1 MSEAA
6 TAATTDHILTL
17 KIDETGLPA
26 PTPEAEQER
35 NIAVFD
41 LLEGNVFRLTGAGA
55 APGPHDVTLSARE
68 RRIIMDI
75 TPAKGAP
82 VEIALPFSAIRKRA
96 KEYFGL
102 CDCYFE
108 AVRSKSPDEIAR
120 LDEGRKALHNEGA
133 AHLREKLAAQVEI
146 DTNTARRLFTL
157 MCSLAYRG

>member
-1 MSEAA
+1 M
-6 TAATTDHILTL
+6 TTDRIATL
-17 KIDETGLPA
+17 NIDETGLPA
-26 PTPEAEQER
+26 PSPEAEQER

-41 LLEGNVFRLTGAGA
+41 LLEGNFFRLTSA
-55 APGPHDVTLSARE
+55 AEPTQGPHAVTLSARD
-68 RRIIMDI
+68 RRLVLDV
-75 TPAKGAP
+75 TPAEGAP

-108 AVRSKSPDEIAR
+108 AVRNKSPEEITR

-133 AHLREKLAAQVEI
+133 EHLREKLSDAVEI